1 MDYWTSHHFSG
12 KRDEEGKFKGKGELQ
27 LQMQVQQ
34 NGDDGGFIENLRQKL
49 CVTFKWEHEESES
62 ESKALLPFQMAGTQ
76 VEGRA
81 RIGSNEGFCIKENS
95 FMSIR

>member
-12 KRDEEGKFKGKGELQ
+12 KRDNEGKFKGKGELQ
-27 LQMQVQQ
+27 LMQVQQ
-34 NGDDGGFIENLRQKL
+34 NGDNGDFIENLRQKL
-49 CVTFKWEHEESES
+49 CVAFKWEDEESES
-62 ESKALLPFQMAGTQ
+62 EALLSFQMAGTQ

-81 RIGSNEGFCIKENS
+81 RIGSSEGFCIKENS